1 MVMASFLAT
10 ALNSHVSC
18 AFGNVWIHNKMN
30 YYSCK
35 TFLPTVATFTPCIYH
50 SCPKENRVC
59 QKCPS
64 LQIYVLGRHLKIE
77 QSPLTNQNFG
87 WIKRPVDKG
96 LGSRK
101 VMRLL
106 NTRIIDKLTQTI
118 HIWVSFCR
126 TGKMI
131 KLCLKKIFFCRFTV
145 TKRFNFFNFS
155 QLFWRDFVLCISKIF

>member
-1 MVMASFLAT
+1 MSEATSMVMASFSAT

-35 TFLPTVATFTPCIYH
+35 TFLPTVATFTPFIYH
-50 SCPKENRVC
+50 SCPKENQVC

-106 NTRIIDKLTQTI
+106 NTRIIDKLTQTS
-118 HIWVSFCR
+118 HIYIMPPPPQ
-126 TGKMI
+126 GLDI
-131 KLCLKKIFFCRFTV
+131 LKKARA
-145 TKRFNFFNFS
+145 KRVNPIYLNI
-155 QLFWRDFVLCISKIF
+155 LK